1 MLRMMDKELYQ
12 AVLLQHSKCP
22 RNFGL
27 MEDSTHRSEGHN
39 ALCGDEI
46 SVTLKI
52 EKEVVSEVKFTG
64 SACVICT
71 ASASMMTNEV
81 KGMACNE
88 VKELT
93 NRFRLMTQS
102 GANQDLPQK
111 LEILAGVYHF
121 PQRVKCAVLP
131 WETLIQAIES
141 PVS

>member
-81 KGMACNE
+81 KGADQQVSSYDPVRCKPRFAAE
-88 VKELT
+88 VGDTRGCVPLSPAREMCGAALGNT
-93 NRFRLMTQS
+93 YS
-102 GANQDLPQK
+102 GHR
-111 LEILAGVYHF
+111 IS
-121 PQRVKCAVLP
+121 R
-131 WETLIQAIES
+131 
-141 PVS
+141 